1 MKSKKGLF
9 VILSTIRIDSSGC
22 VREWH
27 ICDVDVFHVTP
38 KSGGKIIGRHFY
50 YFICCKRSYLIPY
63 SHSLKDYKTLNI
75 IGVMSETLSIAKPDA
90 DEDDDNFRIPT
101 SLAC

>member
-38 KSGGKIIGRHFY
+38 KSGGEIIGRHFY
-50 YFICCKRSYLIPY
+50 NFIGGKESYFT
-63 SHSLKDYKTLNI
+63 HSLKDYKIMHI

-90 DEDDDNFRIPT
+90 DEDDDNSRIPT